1 MSLQKYI
8 WIFIICLSAT
18 SCSFFNKTTSDQD
31 VVARVNESYLYKS
44 DIKKIFD
51 NTEFSIDSSTVA
63 NSYIND
69 WATNQL
75 LLDGALLNVSKEEQE
90 KFEKLVQD
98 YRTDLYIK
106 LYKDRLIQQRLDSVV
121 SDQEAQLFYD
131 ENRQNFRLNEEL
143 IKLRYIH
150 LGSDYNDSK
159 LVQKLFIDFEQEDK
173 IALDSIRLQFKS
185 YFLNDSTW
193 VKRSVVQE
201 GIQPIN
207 ATNADKLLK
216 KTNFLQLRDSLGLYL
231 IAVKETLSR
240 NEIAPLT
247 YIRPT
252 IDQIIRNKR
261 KLTLTKQLEKEIKD
275 DAIKNNKFE
284 VYN

>member
-1 MSLQKYI
+1 MKLSSYI
-8 WIFIICLSAT
+8 VLFV
-18 SCSFFNKTTSDQD
+18 SCFLVISCDFFNKTTSDQD
-31 VVARVNESYLYKS
+31 AVARVNDSYLFS
-44 DIKKIFD
+44 SEIDELFE
-51 NTEFSIDSSTVA
+51 NTDFSLDSATVV

-69 WATNQL
+69 WATNRL
-75 LLDGALLNVSKEEQE
+75 LLDGALLNLSKEEQD
-90 KFEKLVQD
+90 KFEKLVQE

-121 SDQEAQLFYD
+121 SDQEAAQFYD
-131 ENRQNFRLNEEL
+131 QNKENFKLNEEL
-143 IKLRYIH
+143 VKLRYIH
-150 LGSDYNDSK
+150 LATDYNNGNE
-159 LVQKLFIDFEQEDK
+159 VAKLFINFKEEDK
-173 IALDSIRLQFKS
+173 VVLDSIRLQFKN

-193 VKRSVVQE
+193 VRRSVVQNS
-201 GIQPIN
+201 IQPID

-240 NEIAPLT
+240 NDIAPLT
-247 YIRPT
+247 YVRPT

-275 DAIKNNKFE
+275 DAIKNKKFE
-284 VYN
+284 IYN

>member
-1 MSLQKYI
+1 MSTHKYI
-8 WIFIICLSAT
+8 WVFIICISVT
-18 SCSFFNKTTSDQD
+18 SCNFFNKTTSDQD
-31 VVARVNESYLYKS
+31 AVARVNDSYLYKS

-51 NTEFSIDSSTVA
+51 ATEFSIDSATVA

-75 LLDGALLNVSKEEQE
+75 LLDGALLNVSKEQQE
-90 KFEKLVQD
+90 EFEKLVQD

-121 SDQEAQLFYD
+121 TDEEAQLFYE
-131 ENRQNFRLNEEL
+131 ENKENFRLNEKL

-150 LGSDYNDSK
+150 LAPDYNDSK
-159 LVQKLFIDFEQEDK
+159 TVESLFINFEQEDQRV
-173 IALDSIRLQFKS
+173 LDSIRLQFKN

-193 VKRSVVQE
+193 LKRSIVQE
-201 GIQPIN
+201 RIAPID
-207 ATNADKLLK
+207 ASNADKLLK

-247 YIRPT
+247 YVRPT

-275 DAIKNNKFE
+275 DAIKNNEFE

>member
-1 MSLQKYI
+1 MSTHKYI
-8 WIFIICLSAT
+8 LVFIICVSIS
-18 SCSFFNKTTSDQD
+18 SCNFFNKTTSDQD
-31 VVARVNESYLYKS
+31 AVARVNDSYLYKN

-51 NTEFSIDSSTVA
+51 TTEFTIDSATVA
-63 NSYIND
+63 NSYINN

-75 LLDGALLNVSKEEQE
+75 LLDGALLNVSKEQQE

-121 SDQEAQLFYD
+121 TDEEAQSFYE
-131 ENRQNFRLNEEL
+131 ENKQNFRLNEKL

-150 LGSDYNDSK
+150 LAPDYNDSEA
-159 LVQKLFIDFEQEDK
+159 VEKLFINFEQEDQRV
-173 IALDSIRLQFKS
+173 LDSIRLQFKN

-193 VKRSVVQE
+193 LKRSIVQE
-201 GIQPIN
+201 RIGPID

-231 IAVKETLSR
+231 IAVKETRSR

-284 VYN
+284 IYN

>member
-8 WIFIICLSAT
+8 WIFVICVTTT
-18 SCSFFNKTTSDQD
+18 SCDFFNKTTSDQD

-51 NTEFSIDSSTVA
+51 NTEFSIDSATVA

-106 LYKDRLIQQRLDSVV
+106 LYKDRLIQQRLDSIV
-121 SDQEAQLFYD
+121 SDQEAQQFYD
-131 ENRQNFRLNEEL
+131 ENKQNFRLNEEL

-150 LGSDYNDSK
+150 LGPDYNDSK
-159 LVQKLFIDFEQEDK
+159 PVEKLFIAFEQEDK
-173 IALDSIRLQFKS
+173 IVLDSIRLQFKN

-284 VYN
+284 IYN

>member
-1 MSLQKYI
+1 MSTHKYI
-8 WIFIICLSAT
+8 WVFIICVSVS
-18 SCSFFNKTTSDQD
+18 SCNFFNKTTSDQD
-31 VVARVNESYLYKS
+31 AVARVNDTYLYKS
-44 DIKKIFD
+44 DIKKVFD
-51 NTEFSIDSSTVA
+51 ATEFSIDSATVA

-75 LLDGALLNVSKEEQE
+75 LLDGALLNVSKEQQE

-121 SDQEAQLFYD
+121 TDEEAQSFYE
-131 ENRQNFRLNEEL
+131 ENKQNFRLNEKL

-150 LGSDYNDSK
+150 LAPDYNDSET
-159 LVQKLFIDFEQEDK
+159 VEKLFIDFKQEDQR
-173 IALDSIRLQFKS
+173 ILDSIRLQFKN

-193 VKRSVVQE
+193 LKRSIVQE
-201 GIQPIN
+201 RIEPID
-207 ATNADKLLK
+207 ASNADKLLK